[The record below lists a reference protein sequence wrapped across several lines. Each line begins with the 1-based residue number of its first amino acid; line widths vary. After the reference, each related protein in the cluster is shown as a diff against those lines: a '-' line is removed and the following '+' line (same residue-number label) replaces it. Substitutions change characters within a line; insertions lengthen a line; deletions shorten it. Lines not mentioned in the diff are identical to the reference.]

1 MVTIR
6 RRVRVTGMVQG
17 VFYRDSCRREANRL
31 SVAGW
36 VTNRDDGSVEAVF
49 EGSRYAVEALIG
61 WCGRGPVHARVDHV
75 EVAEESPVG
84 EVGFRIV

>member
-49 EGSRYAVEALIG
+49 EGPRYAVEALIA
-61 WCGRGPVHARVDHV
+61 WCGRGPVHAWVDHV
-75 EVAEESPVG
+75 EVTEESPVG
-84 EVGFRIV
+84 ETGFRII

>member
-6 RRVRVTGMVQG
+6 RRVRVTGIVQG

-31 SVAGW
+31 SVAGL

-49 EGSRYAVEALIG
+49 EGPRYAVEALIT
-61 WCGRGPVHARVDHV
+61 WCGRGPVSAKVDHV
-75 EVAEESPVG
+75 EVTEESPAG
-84 EVGFRIV
+84 DVGFRIV